1 MTVNKP
7 SKCMIFHKPVD
18 PSMEGCED
26 YYQVILEEMDLEKMK
41 NKANR
46 CEYRSIQSFREDF
59 DLMIDNCCSFNFVSI
74 FLFSYSQRNPDLI
87 AYANDVRKAF
97 DEDWI
102 GLMKYDSLYHEE
114 YLENSSGR
122 ICHMCNQTDTDF
134 SPVVY
139 QCQGGCNR
147 NLDRYMR
154 YFVNSSMT
162 FMCCCAC
169 YLNLPESF
177 QYNESVI
184 RKEDLIPRQNDETLF
199 EPVLIV

>member
-74 FLFSYSQRNPDLI
+74 FLFSYS
-87 AYANDVRKAF
+87 
-97 DEDWI
+97 
-102 GLMKYDSLYHEE
+102 
-114 YLENSSGR
+114 
-122 ICHMCNQTDTDF
+122 
-134 SPVVY
+134 
-139 QCQGGCNR
+139 
-147 NLDRYMR
+147 
-154 YFVNSSMT
+154 
-162 FMCCCAC
+162 
-169 YLNLPESF
+169 
-177 QYNESVI
+177 
-184 RKEDLIPRQNDETLF
+184 
-199 EPVLIV
+199 